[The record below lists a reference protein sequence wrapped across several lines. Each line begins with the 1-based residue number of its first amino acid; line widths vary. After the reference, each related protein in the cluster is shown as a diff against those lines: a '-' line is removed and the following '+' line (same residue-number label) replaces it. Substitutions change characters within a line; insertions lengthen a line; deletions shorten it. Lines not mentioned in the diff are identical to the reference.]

1 MLLLKN
7 EKGGIKIKG
16 KVKWFNPKKGWGFI
30 EGEDG
35 RDFFAYFKDIQ
46 MEGYKA
52 LSQNEE
58 VTFEVAET
66 EKGKKAVE
74 IKKILDK

>member
-1 MLLLKN
+1 MR
-7 EKGGIKIKG
+7 G
-16 KVKWFNPKKGWGFI
+16 KVRWFNEKKGWGFI

-35 RDFFAYFKDIQ
+35 RDFFAHFKDIQ

-58 VTFEVAET
+58 VMFGTMET